1 MKKALT
7 DSEAEDAIVLRSWG
21 MSLTD
26 IGILMNVS
34 TSTAENV
41 VKRMGAYRV
50 RHIEGGTSEAED
62 RTSVC

>member
-26 IGILMNVS
+26 IGTLMGVS
-34 TSTAENV
+34 TSTAENA
-41 VKRMGAYRV
+41 VKRMGAYRGG
-50 RHIEGGTSEAED
+50 RIEGSKK
-62 RTSVC
+62 